1 LKQTL
6 TEVGIM
12 LDLCYVSKRVVFVAL
27 FLFFAGDFTA
37 RAGDLQNG
45 RASWYSTEECGYKTA
60 SGKPLDDDA
69 LTAAHKSLPMG
80 SLVCVTNLET
90 NRSVVV
96 KIIDRGPYKRGRIID
111 LTRSAFS
118 RIASCEK
125 GIVRISIR
133 VISLGKS
140 KVVSGSG
147 GV

>member
-1 LKQTL
+1 MMSVLCN
-6 TEVGIM
+6 VGRI
-12 LDLCYVSKRVVFVAL
+12 VVFVAL

-37 RAGDLQNG
+37 KAGDLQSG

-60 SGKPLDDDA
+60 SGRPLDDDA

-111 LTRSAFS
+111 LTRSAFNQ
-118 RIASCEK
+118 IASLNK
-125 GIVRISIR
+125 GLVRISLR

-140 KVVSGSG
+140 KVVSRS
-147 GV
+147 